1 MPQLRSEDE
10 AWRLRQLCSRKGT
23 PAEEVVA
30 FISGIPEE
38 RRANAVQQG
47 NSNGKTPLHYAAQLR
62 PNDGAYLCS
71 QLLSAAAQL
80 DATTRRGHT
89 PLLFAA
95 GRGHQEVV
103 RFLLSARANPRIIA
117 ASGEAPWNCAS
128 PHLDP
133 ETRRLLTAAEASD
146 ARTLIDYRLSADA
159 LQAQAEYERASLA
172 CRARRVEDGH
182 TAGSAEDGG
191 AGAEGEVS
199 LARAIL
205 HSLDAE
211 PSESVAVTAAVV
223 AAAVEDKFAL
233 RTALRMLF
241 AQEEVAKVLLP
252 LLTAC
257 REEQLLGELQKRSR
271 RVRNAAATRIVT
283 ALFIEIRNTGA
294 AKKVSVTEL
303 VNASLPDIVLTMEVL
318 YAHGVSAETKQ
329 HFRQWWERATT
340 LAREGKKYFGELA
353 WAIVGHQQNQGRQRQ
368 FALCRDWVLL
378 LRWAALLGPEKL
390 EEVLEMAAKAG
401 RGALLAEILEDMAF
415 PEDIKT
421 RLQEFLEQHNLSFSL
436 KPKLCGELGHHRSRP
451 SPDLPLYEV
460 TQEVLW
466 VDRAEELQR
475 IQQTLESHVA
485 VQAASAQS
493 GRALQVGVDSEWGSQ
508 PEAGP
513 SVVQL
518 AISGTI
524 WVIDALAISSQLS
537 SLLLWLNSQPKIQ
550 LLGFHFS
557 SDAERLQRLAAADWT
572 QVRDLQRE
580 ARCHARVL
588 FQNGHM
594 PGLRRLCEVYLGKLL
609 DKSLQCSNWDQ
620 RPLSAEQ
627 IRYAGSDAAVLLDI
641 AEAMDAEQEETKER
655 IVLADTSLERLSEGP
670 WKGVTCILL
679 PVPEALFDL
688 VVAAEPMGYVDLSE
702 YSSALRPFI
711 RRRAKEDERKLDQ
724 VQLLCVE
731 RRERLEDARDELY
744 SAGYYLADHDEVH
757 GWCDGCEEHR
767 CGQTTLF
774 DPVLMTPEAQIE
786 MLIGQRSRGSPRS
799 IGDERVLPVA
809 YEVGKPSAELL
820 LVWLPGNT
828 EASHSEGG

>member
-1 MPQLRSEDE
+1 
-10 AWRLRQLCSRKGT
+10 
-23 PAEEVVA
+23 
-30 FISGIPEE
+30 
-38 RRANAVQQG
+38 
-47 NSNGKTPLHYAAQLR
+47 
-62 PNDGAYLCS
+62 
-71 QLLSAAAQL
+71 
-80 DATTRRGHT
+80 
-89 PLLFAA
+89 
-95 GRGHQEVV
+95 
-103 RFLLSARANPRIIA
+103 
-117 ASGEAPWNCAS
+117 
-128 PHLDP
+128 
-133 ETRRLLTAAEASD
+133 
-146 ARTLIDYRLSADA
+146 
-159 LQAQAEYERASLA
+159 
-172 CRARRVEDGH
+172 
-182 TAGSAEDGG
+182 
-191 AGAEGEVS
+191 
-199 LARAIL
+199 
-205 HSLDAE
+205 
-211 PSESVAVTAAVV
+211 
-223 AAAVEDKFAL
+223 
-233 RTALRMLF
+233 
-241 AQEEVAKVLLP
+241 
-252 LLTAC
+252 
-257 REEQLLGELQKRSR
+257 
-271 RVRNAAATRIVT
+271 
-283 ALFIEIRNTGA
+283 
-294 AKKVSVTEL
+294 
-303 VNASLPDIVLTMEVL
+303 
-318 YAHGVSAETKQ
+318 
-329 HFRQWWERATT
+329 
-340 LAREGKKYFGELA
+340 
-353 WAIVGHQQNQGRQRQ
+353 
-368 FALCRDWVLL
+368 
-378 LRWAALLGPEKL
+378 
-390 EEVLEMAAKAG
+390 
-401 RGALLAEILEDMAF
+401 MAF

-655 IVLADTSLERLSEGP
+655 
-670 WKGVTCILL
+670 
-679 PVPEALFDL
+679 ALQ
-688 VVAAEPMGYVDLSE
+688 P
-702 YSSALRPFI
+702 
-711 RRRAKEDERKLDQ
+711 

-744 SAGYYLADHDEVH
+744 SAGYYLADHDEARPQLRSAAQERKAQREAVEVAQAEQ
-757 GWCDGCEEHR
+757 EEEEMVQKTVL
-767 CGQTTLF
+767 QTTLF
-774 DPVLMTPEAQIE
+774 DPVLMTPE
-786 MLIGQRSRGSPRS
+786 
-799 IGDERVLPVA
+799 ERVLPVA

-828 EASHSEGG
+828 EAAETWSAAARAVEGESASGLRIMVTERPAGGWHSWSDKATVARGMEWYEMHDMPTDEAIAQAAKDGRWIRPPVSIGRLTSVAPRGFDCFSVHVTP